1 MSYGILVALAEAS
14 GLLFALGLLTPFA
27 ALALVG
33 AMVVAIASVHW
44 RNGFW
49 NGGQGFEFNVVLVAP
64 AAHWRGRR

>member
-1 MSYGILVALAEAS
+1 M
-14 GLLFALGLLTPFA
+14 LFALGLLTPFA

-49 NGGQGFEFNVVLVAP
+49 NGGQGFEFNVVLVA
-64 AAHWRGRR
+64 AAARWRGRR